1 MSRHW
6 PLFDLRITTP
16 RLQLQLP
23 TEELCDQL
31 IDTILEESTTPTEC
45 RFRFRGREHR
55 ARTCRSTRC
64 RTYGSN
70 WPGSSGMTGRCRW
83 PSSSTVGP

>member
-1 MSRHW
+1 MRKWNHVSRH
-6 PLFDLRITTP
+6 FRSTLRITTP

-31 IDTILEESTTPTEC
+31 IGHHPGGVHDPTEC

-55 ARTCRSTRC
+55 REDLLFGLPLGRT
-64 RTYGSN
+64 
-70 WPGSSGMTGRCRW
+70 
-83 PSSSTVGP
+83 